1 LFAGTIVLLTNINWS
16 FATTA
21 HPNQLPML
29 VKVFVTHLQYVWF
42 FRQIQKYTTNDFIVF
57 DVIMYI

>member
-1 LFAGTIVLLTNINWS
+1 MLLTNINWS
-16 FATTA
+16 FATTV